1 MVISMNKLSMYII
14 ILCGEFKDSYKP
26 LSRAAFWKL
35 YHKYNDSVEELVN
48 SGEETIQELLKRS
61 GSIAFAIDEMSK
73 MGISITTF
81 LDEDFPH
88 KLYWVLKD
96 FCPPLF
102 YKCGNSEINKFRF
115 VGYVGSRNITGWDE
129 QWAKERV
136 KKNLRD
142 KYAIV
147 TGGAKGID
155 TVALNTCIK
164 NSGYAV
170 LFLPDNIIT
179 KIRDPFIRKNIMDD
193 RILVYSHVSPFASKT
208 RNSFVNSAM
217 ERNKFIYAMSTA
229 TVVVRSDK
237 DKGGTWAGATE
248 SIKHNWSYVYVWD
261 NKDYDGNQAL
271 IQIGAVPLADDGR
284 VSKKA
289 ESKSDYDK
297 VNHDKQESVK
307 AKQLSF
313 LDML

>member
-1 MVISMNKLSMYII
+1 MISMNELSKYII

-35 YHKYNDSVEELVN
+35 YHKYNDSVEELIH
-48 SGEETIQELLKRS
+48 SDEEVIKELLKRS
-61 GSIAFAIDEMSK
+61 GSIAFALDEMSK
-73 MGISITTF
+73 MGISVTTF
-81 LDEDFPH
+81 LDEDFPQ
-88 KLYWVLKD
+88 KLYRVLKD

-129 QWAKERV
+129 KWAEERV
-136 KKNLRD
+136 IKNLND

-155 TVALNTCIK
+155 TVALNTCMK

-170 LFLPDNIIT
+170 LFVPDNIIT
-179 KIRDPFIRKNIMDD
+179 KVRDPFIRKNIMDN
-193 RILVYSHVSPFASKT
+193 RILVYSHVLPFASKT
-208 RNSFVNSAM
+208 RNSFVSSAM

-237 DKGGTWAGATE
+237 DKGGTWAGVTE
-248 SIKHNWSYVYVWD
+248 SIKHKWSYVYVWD

-271 IQIGAVPLADDGR
+271 IQIGAVPLADDGKVLKR
-284 VSKKA
+284 A
-289 ESKSDYDK
+289 ECRNDFHE
-297 VNHDKQESVK
+297 VNDNKQEGFK
-307 AKQLSF
+307 TKQLSF